1 MDRKELQLL
10 GFEIVAYVGDARSSL
25 LTVLKEVR
33 EGNFDNVER
42 LLADADENLTLA
54 HNSQTKCLAE
64 EASGNEME
72 VGVIFIHGQDHL
84 MTTILLRELINDF
97 VELYKEK
104 FAKA

>member
-10 GFEIVAYVGDARSSL
+10 GFEIVAYAGDARSSL

-42 LLADADENLTLA
+42 LLADADEKLTLA

-84 MTTILLRELINDF
+84 LTTILLRELVLLQSFKSTI
-97 VELYKEK
+97 K
-104 FAKA
+104 

>member
-1 MDRKELQLL
+1 ME
-10 GFEIVAYVGDARSSL
+10 F
-25 LTVLKEVR
+25 R
-33 EGNFDNVER
+33 EGAFDFQTSQQNHFDNVER

>member
-1 MDRKELQLL
+1 M
-10 GFEIVAYVGDARSSL
+10 VSSSP
-25 LTVLKEVR
+25 
-33 EGNFDNVER
+33 
-42 LLADADENLTLA
+42 LA